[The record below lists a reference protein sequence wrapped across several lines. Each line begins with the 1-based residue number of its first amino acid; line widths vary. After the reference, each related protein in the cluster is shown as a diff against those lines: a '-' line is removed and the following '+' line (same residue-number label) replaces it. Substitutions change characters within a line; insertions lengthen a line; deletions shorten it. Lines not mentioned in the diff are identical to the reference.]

1 MNLDLFTQD
10 GVSPAEYAA
19 AMQGWLDES
28 MRAGRMQRESS
39 VDVYLHMWSAMS
51 AWAVG
56 NGIKFASLAADDI
69 EQYLASRGGADDL
82 SAPYAWRLLRLV
94 ERVWAHET
102 RGAIAEHENP
112 ATELL
117 ARRPDLRYA
126 NDPDKRGLPEFLAA
140 SEAKRLVTYLSAVRP
155 GRGAG
160 GQHWQEIRNRAS
172 VALILGAGLAPG
184 DVRML
189 ELEHVVI
196 DGGRGK
202 GVPWKLRVPGNGNS
216 PARETPVAPWAGQL
230 LRYWLDVRAEQ
241 GIPGKMLFPS
251 TKGTGKPWGKVAQ
264 YNAAREVLEA
274 AGLDDV
280 VGGSFRL
287 RHTFALRQLRRGK
300 SADDV
305 AKWLGVSDPSVMV
318 RYQRVL
324 VAPIDV
330 V

>member
-1 MNLDLFTQD
+1 
-10 GVSPAEYAA
+10 
-19 AMQGWLDES
+19 
-28 MRAGRMQRESS
+28 
-39 VDVYLHMWSAMS
+39 
-51 AWAVG
+51 
-56 NGIKFASLAADDI
+56 
-69 EQYLASRGGADDL
+69 
-82 SAPYAWRLLRLV
+82 
-94 ERVWAHET
+94 
-102 RGAIAEHENP
+102 
-112 ATELL
+112 
-117 ARRPDLRYA
+117 
-126 NDPDKRGLPEFLAA
+126 
-140 SEAKRLVTYLSAVRP
+140 
-155 GRGAG
+155 
-160 GQHWQEIRNRAS
+160 
-172 VALILGAGLAPG
+172 
-184 DVRML
+184 
-189 ELEHVVI
+189 
-196 DGGRGK
+196 
-202 GVPWKLRVPGNGNS
+202 
-216 PARETPVAPWAGQL
+216 VAPWAGQL